1 MVRPGSFPRDRDRG
15 DGLRQPRSSLAC
27 SPWARG
33 DGSLGPVRRSA
44 LGGWTSA
51 FLAGLLAFFA
61 AFLVYP
67 ASQMLRGAFGSSG
80 EWTLRHF
87 GSLLASPL
95 QREAMANSCLLATCT
110 TLGCSCLAVP
120 LAHVF
125 TRWEFKGRGVLSSLL
140 LVPMIMP
147 PFVGAIGL
155 KQVLA
160 RYGSL
165 NLLLQHLG
173 WADPASPVDWL
184 GSGGLGG
191 VWVLQVL
198 SLYPILFLNVMAAM
212 ANIDPSLR
220 EAAQGLGAGG
230 ARLFR
235 TVTLPLI
242 VPGWF
247 AGAVIVWIWSFTDL
261 GTPLVFG
268 CSRVVPVQV
277 FDAVNDLN
285 TNPQGYALVVLVL
298 ALTVALFVASKRLL
312 AGRAHAMIARGHT
325 SGAVA
330 RPGALGT
337 TVAWVASL
345 GIIGLALMPHAAVVA
360 QSFAAR
366 WFMTVLPTEWT
377 GAHYGEVFGHG
388 LTASSIRNSLMY
400 SALSAGVD
408 LVLGVMIAWLLT
420 RRRVPFAGLLDALA
434 MLPLAL
440 PGLVLAFGY
449 VAGFDIDG
457 KAHPRL
463 DAWLDPRTNPT
474 LLLVVSYSVRRLP
487 YIVRSA
493 VAGFQQTSVTL
504 EEASASLGAGPLT
517 TLRRVTLPLVAAN
530 LVAGTIL
537 TFSFAMLEVSDS
549 LLLAMRDQF
558 FPITKQIWSLMGR
571 IHPSAASV
579 ACALGVVG
587 MGILVASLLVAGRIM
602 GRRMGQLFRA

>member
-1 MVRPGSFPRDRDRG
+1 MD
-15 DGLRQPRSSLAC
+15 
-27 SPWARG
+27 
-33 DGSLGPVRRSA
+33 
-44 LGGWTSA
+44 GWTWLFLGVLAAFFGA
-51 FLAGLLAFFA
+51 FLF
-61 AFLVYP
+61 YP
-67 ASQMLRGAFGSSG
+67 ASQMLRGAFGMPG

-95 QREAMANSCLLATCT
+95 QREAMVHSLGLATAT
-110 TLGCSCLAVP
+110 TLGCSLVAMP

-125 TRWEFKGRGVLSSLL
+125 TRWEFAGRSLLSSLL

-165 NLLLQHLG
+165 NLLLQQMG
-173 WADPASPVDWL
+173 WADPAHPMDWL
-184 GSGGLGG
+184 GLGGLGG
-191 VWVLQVL
+191 VWALQVL
-198 SLYPILFLNVMAAM
+198 SLYPILFLNLMAAM

-220 EAAQGLGAGG
+220 EAAQGLGAGTW
-230 ARLFR
+230 RLFR

-285 TNPQGYALVVLVL
+285 TNPQGYALVVVVL
-298 ALTVALFVASKRLL
+298 ALTAGGFVASKRLL
-312 AGRAHAMIARGHT
+312 ANRGHAMLARGHVT
-325 SGAVA
+325 ASAA
-330 RPGALGT
+330 RPNAARAC
-337 TVAWVASL
+337 VAWGGSL
-345 GIIGLALMPHAAVVA
+345 LLLGLAILPHVAVVA
-360 QSFAAR
+360 QSFAGR
-366 WFMTVLPTEWT
+366 WFLTVLPTAWT
-377 GAHYGEVFGHG
+377 TEHFGEVFGHG
-388 LTASSIRNSLMY
+388 LTSSSMRNSLLY
-400 SALSAGVD
+400 SSLSAGVD
-408 LVLGVMIAWLLT
+408 LVLGILIAWLLT
-420 RRRVPFAGLLDALA
+420 RRRIPFAGVLDALA

-449 VAGFDIDG
+449 VAGFDIDA
-457 KAHPRL
+457 KAHPGL

-504 EEASASLGAGPLT
+504 EEASASLGARPLA
-517 TLRRVTLPLVAAN
+517 TLWRITLPLMAAN

-549 LLLAMRDQF
+549 LILAMREPF
-558 FPITKQIWSLMGR
+558 FPMTKQLWSLMGR
-571 IHPSAASV
+571 IHPSSASV

-587 MGILVASLLVAGRIM
+587 MCVLVGSLLVAGRIM

>member
-1 MVRPGSFPRDRDRG
+1 MR
-15 DGLRQPRSSLAC
+15 
-27 SPWARG
+27 
-33 DGSLGPVRRSA
+33 PVRRWG
-44 LGGWTSA
+44 LNGWTLV
-51 FLAGLLAFFA
+51 FLVGLA
-61 AFLVYP
+61 AFLGAFLFYP
-67 ASQMLRGAFGSSG
+67 ASHLLRQAFGTSG

-95 QREAMANSCLLATCT
+95 SREALMNSLAVATAT
-110 TLGCSCLAVP
+110 TLGCSMLAVP

-125 TRWEFKGRGVLSSLL
+125 TRWEFAGRGLLSSLL

-165 NLLLQHLG
+165 NLLLQQLG
-173 WADPASPVDWL
+173 WADPARPMDWL

-191 VWVLQVL
+191 VWALQVL
-198 SLYPILFLNVMAAM
+198 NLYPILFLNVMAAM

-220 EAAQGLGAGG
+220 EAAQGLGAG
-230 ARLFR
+230 AWRLFR

-247 AGAVIVWIWSFTDL
+247 AGAIIVWIWSFTDL

-268 CSRVVPVQV
+268 CSRVVSVQV

-285 TNPQGYALVVLVL
+285 TNPQGYALVVVVLV
-298 ALTVALFVASKRLL
+298 LTVALFVASKRLL
-312 AGRAHAMIARGHT
+312 AHGGHAMMARGHVAGLAARST
-325 SGAVA
+325 MARTAMAWGACLLLV
-330 RPGALGT
+330 
-337 TVAWVASL
+337 
-345 GIIGLALMPHAAVVA
+345 GLALVPHVAVVV
-360 QSFAAR
+360 QSLSSR
-366 WFMTVLPTEWT
+366 WFLTVLPTAWT
-377 GAHYGEVFGHG
+377 TEHFGEVFGHG
-388 LTASSIRNSLMY
+388 LTASSIRNSLLY
-400 SALSAGVD
+400 SSLSALVD

-420 RRRVPFAGLLDALA
+420 RRRLPFSGVLDALA

-449 VAGFDIDG
+449 VAGFDIDA
-457 KAHPRL
+457 KTHPTL

-474 LLLVVSYSVRRLP
+474 LLLVIAYSVRRLP

-504 EEASASLGAGPLT
+504 EEASAGLGAGPLT
-517 TLRRVTLPLVAAN
+517 TLRRITLPLVAAN

-558 FPITKQIWSLMGR
+558 FPMTKQIWSLMGR
-571 IHPSAASV
+571 IHPSSASV

-587 MGILVASLLVAGRIM
+587 MGVLVTSLLVAGRIM